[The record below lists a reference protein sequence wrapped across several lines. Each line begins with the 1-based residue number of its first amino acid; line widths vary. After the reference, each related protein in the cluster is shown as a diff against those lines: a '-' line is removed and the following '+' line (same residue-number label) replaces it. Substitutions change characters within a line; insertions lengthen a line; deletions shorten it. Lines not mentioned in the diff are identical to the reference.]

1 MIGLMITAVELV
13 VVFAYTV
20 LAVMARVAVGLVKL
34 IFLLVAGIMGRSRPR
49 ASVPREPL
57 ER

>member
-13 VVFAYTV
+13 VVFAYTILV
-20 LAVMARVAVGLVKL
+20 VMARVAVGLVKL
-34 IFLLVAGIMGRSRPR
+34 IFLLVAAILGRSRSK
-49 ASVPREPL
+49 ASVPSEPI